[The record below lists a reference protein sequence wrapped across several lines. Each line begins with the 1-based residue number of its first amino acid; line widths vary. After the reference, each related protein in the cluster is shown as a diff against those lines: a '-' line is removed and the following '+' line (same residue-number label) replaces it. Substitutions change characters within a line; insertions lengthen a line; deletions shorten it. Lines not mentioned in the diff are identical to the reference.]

1 MIYYIPRIKI
11 IKKKIILDL
20 MKEFN
25 YTSYMEVPKL
35 IKIVLSK
42 GVGSAVLDKKH
53 IHYAMEELT
62 LISGQKSIICFSK
75 RDESGFK
82 LRKGFP
88 IGVKVTLRRDRMY
101 EFFYR
106 LVYVGLPRVRDFN
119 GLNKKKGFDGYGNYN
134 IGIKENIIFPEIDI
148 DNLKTNYGMDITFVT
163 SAKTDKEALSLLIK
177 LGLPFNKK

>member
-1 MIYYIPRIKI
+1 MIYYTPRIKI
-11 IKKKIILDL
+11 LKKKIILDL

-53 IHYAMEELT
+53 IDSAMEELT
-62 LISGQKSIICFSK
+62 MISGQKAITCFSK

-101 EFFYR
+101 EFFDR
-106 LVYVGLPRVRDFN
+106 LVSVVFPRVRDFN
-119 GLNKKKGFDGYGNYN
+119 GLNPNTGFDGSGNYN
-134 IGIKENIIFPEIDI
+134 IGIKENLLFPEISI
-148 DNLKTNYGMDITFVT
+148 DNIKNNYGMDINLVT
-163 SAKTDKEALSLLIK
+163 SAKTDKESLSLLSK
-177 LGLPFNKK
+177 LGLPFKK